1 MESSLVVISPQP
13 MQLGLY
19 RLQEQLEGIIT
30 EEARGKI
37 MEEGMRTGRLL
48 IFIIQ
53 LKAQATRLSRSRPLR
68 AEEAFRQAKDP
79 GCQIRR

>member
-1 MESSLVVISPQP
+1 MESSLVGISQRP

-19 RLQEQLEGIIT
+19 RLLELLEGIIM
-30 EEARGKI
+30 EEGRGKV
-37 MEEGMRTGRLL
+37 MEEGMRTARLL

-53 LKAQATRLSRSRPLR
+53 LKAQETRLFRSRLLR

-79 GCQIRR
+79 GCRIRR